1 MVSGSWEVS
10 SSKSSWRDAVSSMGD
25 SSMDA
30 KTLAEGV
37 ASGEPSAGALV
48 VESMESG
55 GSSGSTLMS
64 G

>member
-1 MVSGSWEVS
+1 MVSGSWEAS
-10 SSKSSWRDAVSSMGD
+10 SSKSSWRDAVSSTGD
-25 SSMDA
+25 SSTDA

-37 ASGEPSAGALV
+37 ASGGPPAGALV